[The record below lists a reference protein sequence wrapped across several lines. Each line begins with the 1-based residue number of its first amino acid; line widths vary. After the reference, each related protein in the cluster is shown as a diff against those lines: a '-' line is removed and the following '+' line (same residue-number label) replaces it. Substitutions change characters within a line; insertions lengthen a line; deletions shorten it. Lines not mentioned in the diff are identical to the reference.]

1 MLARGWNQAMPR
13 LDTLVFRRT
22 DALFLTALAAVL
34 LSTRVL
40 AA

>member
-13 LDTLVFRRT
+13 LDVLSFRRA
-22 DALFLTALAAVL
+22 DALFLGALATTL
-34 LSTRVL
+34 LTTRIL

>member
-13 LDTLVFRRT
+13 LNVLVFRRADT
-22 DALFLTALAAVL
+22 LFLAALGTSLIAVRAA
-34 LSTRVL
+34 